1 MLYCKTLLISVKGF
15 IYDYIPTPSK
25 KGVPQP
31 FSGLLLMNAHILLIL
46 IGCRVTYG
54 THISLTAAK
63 DMVRINVWCI
73 TKICWLYLNTTK
85 WVIYVTKV
93 VPNICQNHDLK
104 IQVFMVYKAPDLQS
118 TNVNIRVPWR
128 IFVMKMHDNP
138 MNPDSYFMMTSSNG
152 NIFRVT
158 GEFPSQR
165 PVTRSFD
172 IFFDLRPNNRLS
184 K

>member
-1 MLYCKTLLISVKGF
+1 
-15 IYDYIPTPSK
+15 
-25 KGVPQP
+25 
-31 FSGLLLMNAHILLIL
+31 
-46 IGCRVTYG
+46 
-54 THISLTAAK
+54 
-63 DMVRINVWCI
+63 
-73 TKICWLYLNTTK
+73 
-85 WVIYVTKV
+85 
-93 VPNICQNHDLK
+93 
-104 IQVFMVYKAPDLQS
+104 MVYKAPDLQS

-152 NIFRVT
+152 KIFRVT

>member
-1 MLYCKTLLISVKGF
+1 MY
-15 IYDYIPTPSK
+15 
-25 KGVPQP
+25 
-31 FSGLLLMNAHILLIL
+31 
-46 IGCRVTYG
+46 
-54 THISLTAAK
+54 
-63 DMVRINVWCI
+63 
-73 TKICWLYLNTTK
+73 
-85 WVIYVTKV
+85 
-93 VPNICQNHDLK
+93 ICQNHDLQ

-158 GEFPSQR
+158 GEFPSQK